1 MKWIVRYLPEAEEDL
16 RRLDGSVIREV
27 RKAIEKLKANPE
39 IGKPLGHKQVNLTG
53 LRKVK
58 LRKAGI
64 RIIYC
69 VFHERSEVLIV
80 VVGSRAD
87 DEVYKIA
94 ARRMKDLD

>member
-64 RIIYC
+64 RIVYKIQ
-69 VFHERSEVLIV
+69 FIENSLLIIV
-80 VVGSRAD
+80 VGFRAD
-87 DEVYKIA
+87 EEVYKIA
-94 ARRMKDLD
+94 DKRMKNLD